1 MKNKIAFSTG
11 TLLNPK
17 QILHFSSNVDTNK
30 NVHSIWT
37 PESWGKEAFS
47 ILGSISQVTERVKIG
62 TSIVNI
68 YTRTPATIGM
78 GAITLDILSNQRT
91 IIGLGTST
99 PPLIENLHGMKFI
112 NPLLR
117 MREYI
122 ESMRLLLKKGKTTYH
137 GRIVKILD
145 FELLDHSREDI
156 PIFMAAVNS
165 RMLSLSKEIADGF
178 ILYLKPKDEMKS
190 IMKQTLENK
199 LKPNRPFTKSAVIIT
214 SVSNK
219 DPAKAVKRAAKTL
232 VFYISVGKIYYNY
245 LLNTRHADII
255 RKIYFDYHKF
265 GIDEALQNI
274 TPEILDDFVVAGSI
288 NECKNQIKGFKK
300 IGIDLPIL
308 QVNPATDPNG
318 SLYYKD
324 FFDL

>member
-11 TLLNPK
+11 SLLNPK
-17 QILHFSSNVDTNK
+17 QILYFSSNIDTNK

-47 ILGSISQVTERVKIG
+47 ILGSITQVTERVKIG

-78 GAITLDILSNQRT
+78 GAITLDILSDQRT
-91 IIGLGTST
+91 ILGLGTST

-112 NPLLR
+112 SPLLR

-122 ESMRLLLKKGKTTYH
+122 ESIRLLLKKGKTTYH

-165 RMLSLSKEIADGF
+165 KMLSLSKEIADGF

-199 LKPNRPFTKSAVIIT
+199 PNRSFTRAAVIIT

-232 VFYISVGKIYYNY
+232 VFYISVGKIYYKY

-274 TPEILDDFVVAGSI
+274 TPEFLDDFVVAGSI
-288 NECKNQIKGFKK
+288 NECINQIKGFKK

-318 SLYYKD
+318 NLSFKD

>member
-1 MKNKIAFSTG
+1 MKNKIAFSIG
-11 TLLNPK
+11 ALLNPK
-17 QILHFSSNVDTNK
+17 QILDFSSNVDTN
-30 NVHSIWT
+30 NSIHSIWT

-47 ILGSISQVTERVKIG
+47 ILGSISQVTQRIKLG

-68 YTRTPATIGM
+68 YSRTPATICM
-78 GAITLDILSNQRT
+78 GAITLDILSNQRI

-99 PPLIENLHGMKFI
+99 RPLIENLHGMKFI

-122 ESMRLLLKKGKTTYH
+122 ESIRLLLKKGKTIYDGHT
-137 GRIVKILD
+137 VKIID

-165 RMLSLSKEIADGF
+165 KMLTLSKEIADGF

-199 LKPNRPFTKSAVIIT
+199 PNRPFTKAAVIIT

-219 DPAKAVKRAAKTL
+219 DPAKAMKRAARTL
-232 VFYISVGKIYYNY
+232 VFYVSVGKIYYNY
-245 LLNTRHADII
+245 LLNTKHADII

-265 GIDEALQNI
+265 GMEEALGNI
-274 TPEILDDFVVAGSI
+274 TPEILDDFVIAGSK
-288 NECKNQIKGFKK
+288 NECINQIKEFKR

-308 QVNPATDPNG
+308 QVNPTTDPNG
-318 SLYYKD
+318 NLYYKD